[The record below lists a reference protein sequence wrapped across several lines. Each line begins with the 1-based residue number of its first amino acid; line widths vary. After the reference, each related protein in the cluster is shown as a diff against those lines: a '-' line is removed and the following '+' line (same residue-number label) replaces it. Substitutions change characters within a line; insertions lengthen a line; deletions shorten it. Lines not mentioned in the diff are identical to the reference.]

1 MKCHQSQCRLGKLL
15 QRLQGS
21 TATSPFCTFSGSKCR
36 CTSKPDTASLSAQ
49 IVDHRKFSSAFTA
62 FWCGD
67 CINPHDK
74 IDGSDRKV
82 NAGEIVFSSMSLK
95 ALITFYTRVHAALA
109 RASVIDYFRVP
120 CASKQ
125 TPVSKTRNSLQQ
137 GRLEQIPVG
146 YKSESLSLRAEI
158 DPPDL
163 SCVLS
168 LCVQLFSQWYL
179 KYLVF
184 LFLVFL
190 ICINYTKPHWQCPYD
205 VMMQFLLC
213 L

>member
-1 MKCHQSQCRLGKLL
+1 MEIVSTHMKRLM
-15 QRLQGS
+15 
-21 TATSPFCTFSGSKCR
+21 
-36 CTSKPDTASLSAQ
+36 AQ
-49 IVDHRKFSSAFTA
+49 IERLMQVKSFSLQCPF
-62 FWCGD
+62 
-67 CINPHDK
+67 
-74 IDGSDRKV
+74 
-82 NAGEIVFSSMSLK
+82 K

-163 SCVLS
+163 SCVLP
-168 LCVQLFSQWYL
+168 LCAQSFSQWYL
-179 KYLVF
+179 KYLVC

-190 ICINYTKPHWQCPYD
+190 ICINSTKPHWQCPYD